1 MKSTAFVIAA
11 VLVAAPVS
19 AQGLGGILNKAQK
32 AKSAYDEWQI
42 TDQEEHQIGADVSAK
57 LCQRFG
63 VVQDQELTRYV
74 SLVGAVLA
82 QGSSRPG
89 LPWKFI
95 ILDTDGVNAFAAPGG
110 YIHITRGLL
119 GLIKNE
125 AQLAGALGH
134 EITHVTDKHTV
145 NAIKRNKAVSMGAGQ
160 VRAQFVAKLADKA
173 FENIFNGQ
181 FSQEDERAAD
191 EGGARLANKVGYAPV
206 GLVEVLKAID
216 ARNSGSD
223 ARNGWFASHPATQNR
238 IAALEKQIASEHLSA
253 KATVEA
259 RYKQHVTFEAVPAAK
274 IAMDASGAAGL
285 AGGDSS
291 SSNKKD
297 KNAKTEE
304 QPKKKGFGLGSLTS
318 ITSNKQNESTQTVA
332 SAGARGIGTPDRDA
346 KGGPIKTPLTVTITP
361 ADLAAFKRGIA

>member
-1 MKSTAFVIAA
+1 MKSTASVLAA
-11 VLVAAPVS
+11 VVLASPVY

-32 AKSAYDEWQI
+32 AKATYDEWNI
-42 TDQEEHQIGADVSAK
+42 TDQEEHQIGADISVK

-119 GLIKNE
+119 GLVRNE

-145 NAIKRNKAVSMGAGQ
+145 NAIKRSKAVSMGAGQ
-160 VRAQFVAKLADKA
+160 VRAQFVSKLADKA
-173 FENIFNGQ
+173 FENVFNGQ

-191 EGGARLANKVGYAPV
+191 EGGARLANKVGYSPN
-206 GLVEVLKAID
+206 GLLDVLKAID

-223 ARNGWFASHPATQNR
+223 ARNGWFASHPATQDR
-238 IAALEKQIASEHLSA
+238 INALEKQIASEHLSA
-253 KATVEA
+253 TATVEA

-285 AGGDSS
+285 AGDDS

-297 KNAKTEE
+297 KNAKTGE
-304 QPKKKGFGLGSLTS
+304 QPKKKGFGLGGLTS

-346 KGGPIKTPLTVTITP
+346 KGGPNKAPLTITITP
-361 ADLAAFKRGIA
+361 VEVATFKRGIA